1 MRTEPPR
8 GIVLKYY
15 LYQITLSTGFS
26 APIWVVFLQSR
37 GLTLGE
43 VALLDSIYSAVIL
56 FGETPTGYVSDRIG
70 RRNSLLVSIVLVTAS
85 MLAFGLASS
94 FAVFAVVYAVWGIG
108 TTFRSGTASAWLY
121 DALKERTDEDEYA
134 KISGRGKS
142 LGLIVTAATS
152 LLAGVLADYDLF
164 YPFLATALVSAVGF
178 IVVLTFPETTTAES
192 DDSGPFTISDAIPVV
207 RDQLMSRS
215 LRSFVLYSSAFFGI
229 IATVDLFVQPAS
241 QQVGV
246 DVESLGLM
254 YAGFTGVS
262 ALTSYFAGDIKD
274 RIGIHRWFLVVPL
287 LLGVLLTTVS
297 LTPFAVVP
305 MFFLLRA
312 AKTTTRPLRD
322 QYVNDRVASV
332 GRATLLSAISMLYS
346 LFLIPLKVTS
356 GELADVV
363 GPITTIAVLGGC
375 LVVVVIAIWS
385 WERPVQDD
393 DSTGSVTGG
402 S

>member
-1 MRTEPPR
+1 MRTELPR

-43 VALLDSIYSAVIL
+43 VALLDGIYSAVIL
-56 FGETPTGYVSDRIG
+56 FGETPTGYVGDRIG
-70 RRNSLLVSIVLVTAS
+70 RRNSLLVSITLVTAS

-94 FAVFAVVYAVWGIG
+94 FAVFAVVYAVWGLG
-108 TTFRSGTASAWLY
+108 ATFRSGTASAWLY

-134 KISGRGKS
+134 RISGRGKS

-178 IVVLTFPETTTAES
+178 VVVLTFPETTTAES
-192 DDSGPFTISDAIPVV
+192 DDSGPFTISDAIPLV

-215 LRSFVLYSSAFFGI
+215 LRSFVLYSTAFFGV

-274 RIGIHRWFLVVPL
+274 RIGVRRWFLVVPL

-297 LTPFAVVP
+297 LTPLAVVP

-312 AKTTTRPLRD
+312 AKTATRPLRD
-322 QYVNDRVASV
+322 QYVNDRVESV

-346 LFLIPLKVTS
+346 LLLIPLKVAS

-375 LVVVVIAIWS
+375 LVGVVIAIRS
-385 WERPVQDD
+385 WERPIRDD
-393 DSTGSVTGG
+393 DSTGSATG
-402 S
+402 SL